1 MRKEYTTLEEILEDA
16 ETGKI
21 SQSHLMDEGFRTCFA
36 CKNTEDKYGGKMLN
50 IYQILTVLSWHF
62 QKELVSKILLNK
74 FNDINNKKKW
84 VCATCKDE
92 YMESM

>member
-21 SQSHLMDEGFRTCFA
+21 SQSHLMD
-36 CKNTEDKYGGKMLN
+36 
-50 IYQILTVLSWHF
+50 
-62 QKELVSKILLNK
+62 ELVSKILLNK

>member
-16 ETGKI
+16 ERGKI

-36 CKNTEDKYGGKMLN
+36 CKNTEDKYDGKMLT
-50 IYQILTVLSWHF
+50 IHQILTVLSWHF
-62 QKELVSKILLNK
+62 QKELVSEILDK
-74 FNDINNKKKW
+74 FSFDVNKKKW